1 MRITTLASVV
11 IPCLGFSASS
21 IAAAEDVMIVSASGY
36 EKKLTNAAA
45 SVSVISQE
53 ELQSSQ
59 YHDLAE
65 ALRSVEGVDVESGT
79 GKTGGLEISIRGMPA
94 SYTLILIDGVRQ
106 GGGSD
111 VT

>member
-21 IAAAEDVMIVSASGY
+21 MAAEDVMIVSASGY

-65 ALRSVEGVDVESGT
+65 ALRAVEGVDV
-79 GKTGGLEISIRGMPA
+79 
-94 SYTLILIDGVRQ
+94 
-106 GGGSD
+106 
-111 VT
+111 

>member
-1 MRITTLASVV
+1 M
-11 IPCLGFSASS
+11 
-21 IAAAEDVMIVSASGY
+21 AAEDVMIVSASGY

-65 ALRSVEGVDVESGT
+65 ALRAVEVWMLKVVRVKPVGWKSASVEC
-79 GKTGGLEISIRGMPA
+79 PP
-94 SYTLILIDGVRQ
+94 
-106 GGGSD
+106 
-111 VT
+111 VTR

>member
-65 ALRSVEGVDVESGT
+65 ALRSVEVWMLKVVRVKPEGWKS
-79 GKTGGLEISIRGMPA
+79 A
-94 SYTLILIDGVRQ
+94 SEECQ
-106 GGGSD
+106 P
-111 VT
+111 VTR

>member
-53 ELQSSQ
+53 EL
-59 YHDLAE
+59 
-65 ALRSVEGVDVESGT
+65 RSLLGDILMINSH
-79 GKTGGLEISIRGMPA
+79 LETS
-94 SYTLILIDGVRQ
+94 LFFLF
-106 GGGSD
+106 
-111 VT
+111 